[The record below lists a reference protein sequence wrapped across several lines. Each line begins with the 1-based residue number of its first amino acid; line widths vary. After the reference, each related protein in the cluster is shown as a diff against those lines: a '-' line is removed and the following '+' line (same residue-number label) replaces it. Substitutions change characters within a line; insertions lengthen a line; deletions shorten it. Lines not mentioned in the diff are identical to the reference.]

1 MNFLLYVGAAAQIF
15 FVVAVFGVGSVAG
28 LCFVRWLVPL
38 DRLQKNHEVAGVTF
52 GVLGAF
58 YGLVLA
64 FVIVAAWERFDM
76 ANTDAIAEATALES
90 LYKLGAAFS
99 EPMRTQIDSAVLEY
113 SHRVID
119 REWPEMADNTFQG
132 GKQGAMEL
140 WATVLAY
147 HSPDSREQTLI
158 DKSIDQLN
166 LISQTRSRRYNYY
179 QQDLPS
185 VVWTVIYLGC
195 VMTIGFSYFFGSN
208 VFRAQVLMC
217 GFFSV
222 LLGMTILAILELA
235 HPYQGVVTISNE
247 PYRYAISRME
257 EAGNYNLAA
266 EKALRQS
273 ISTASDR

>member
-1 MNFLLYVGAAAQIF
+1 MNFLLYCGSATQII
-15 FVVAVFGVGSVAG
+15 FVIVAFGGGSVAG
-28 LCFVRWLVPL
+28 LCLVGWWVPL
-38 DRLQKNHEVAGVTF
+38 ARLQKNHEVAGVTF

-76 ANTDAIAEATALES
+76 ANADAISEATALES

-99 EPMRTQIDSAVLEY
+99 EPMRTQIDSQVLEY

-119 REWPEMADNTFQG
+119 KEWPEMADNTFEG
-132 GKQGAMEL
+132 GEVGAHEL
-140 WATVLAY
+140 WSTVLAY
-147 HSPDSREQTLI
+147 HPVDSREQMLT

-166 LISQTRSRRYNYY
+166 LISQARSERFNFYE
-179 QQDLPS
+179 QDLPS

-195 VMTIGFSYFFGSN
+195 LMTIGFSYFFGRN
-208 VFRAQVLMC
+208 VFRAQVLLA
-217 GFFSV
+217 GFFSI

-247 PYRYAISRME
+247 PYRYALSRME
-257 EAGNYNLAA
+257 AA
-266 EKALRQS
+266 DSYKMAAKTSPQALSAAR
-273 ISTASDR
+273 